1 MRIKHFFCI
10 VSLSFGLN
18 AMAPQ
23 APMSSSVN
31 HDRTTHRHLYEEDWS
46 CFPCHL
52 LQLDPTMG
60 LDRCAALDRMIKESV
75 DYGPNLAGAMGDL
88 AKAFYAWYRV
98 YLAQYEES
106 GGVVGN
112 LQTAGYLFIFLAKIM
127 EVLFNNVIDL
137 QAELDACESAVQRV
151 FNTQMRCDEYARVR
165 ELAQAARNE
174 FTQPGVVESVRGLFE
189 PSL

>member
-10 VSLSFGLN
+10 VSLGFGLN

-52 LQLDPTMG
+52 LPLDATMATERAG
-60 LDRCAALDRMIKESV
+60 GRLRMI
-75 DYGPNLAGAMGDL
+75 DPDNPNLAGAMGDL

-98 YLAQYEES
+98 YLVQYEQS

-112 LQTAGYLFIFLAKIM
+112 LQTTAYLFIFTAKIM
-127 EVLFNNVIDL
+127 EALFNNVIDL

-151 FNTQMRCDEYARVR
+151 FNTQMQYGEYARVR

-174 FTQPGVVESVRGLFE
+174 FTQPGVVESVRDLFE